1 MDMSVRS
8 GSPGSKHQKE
18 FTPSKWKIIL
28 YRNQLSTIQENT
40 ELAYRKACKRES
52 STRVVPVVQG
62 TEWVPEPRPGY
73 RPLHPSFFDVLQRE
87 GKESSRSARSS
98 CISPTAGV
106 AESGRGRSE
115 T

>member
-1 MDMSVRS
+1 MNMSVRS
-8 GSPGSKHQKE
+8 RSPGSKHQKE

-62 TEWVPEPRPGY
+62 IDWVPEPGPGSTT
-73 RPLHPSFFDVLQRE
+73 LHPSFL
-87 GKESSRSARSS
+87 GKE
-98 CISPTAGV
+98 
-106 AESGRGRSE
+106 
-115 T
+115 